1 MRHDP
6 HEGIVDDDAGK
17 TFVDVEIQRSIIYEQ
32 LQIFAPDAEDNTL
45 GSLCALQGT
54 QDCLTHIGQIG
65 FHEGFHI
72 HFATIHVEFCIHSIP
87 PGFMIQCPFY
97 DKLWDSSQKDK
108 TKGVEML
115 KELKNFALTTSLVAL
130 LQAFMPMMTQARAQE
145 ANSSPEFKE
154 VLVERV
160 TRDPRSAQPVVI
172 LSNVQR
178 KEGMLIWIGEAEA
191 RALEAA
197 KQQVV
202 HQRPM
207 THDLLSG
214 ILRELDAHIIQ
225 VRITELKNNIFYAR
239 ILIQTGGGQ
248 VEIDARPS
256 DAMVLALKASCPI
269 LVEDSLFEDQSL
281 PLDLPPLRLYGL
293 DVQELTD
300 ELKSV
305 LGYEGEGI
313 LVAQVDPNSPAGRDG
328 ILREDIL
335 VHAGGKPL
343 NRVEDFEKVLSE
355 AHGNLEIRVFRGGA
369 IQPLTLNV
377 SPES

>member
-1 MRHDP
+1 
-6 HEGIVDDDAGK
+6 
-17 TFVDVEIQRSIIYEQ
+17 
-32 LQIFAPDAEDNTL
+32 
-45 GSLCALQGT
+45 
-54 QDCLTHIGQIG
+54 
-65 FHEGFHI
+65 
-72 HFATIHVEFCIHSIP
+72 
-87 PGFMIQCPFY
+87 
-97 DKLWDSSQKDK
+97 
-108 TKGVEML
+108 ML
-115 KELKNFALTTSLVAL
+115 KELKNFTLTTSLVAL
-130 LQAFMPMMTQARAQE
+130 LQALMPMMTQARAQE
-145 ANSSPEFKE
+145 ANSSSEFKE
-154 VLVERV
+154 VLVESV

-197 KQQVV
+197 KRQVV

-214 ILRELDAHIIQ
+214 ILRKLNAHIIQ

-239 ILIQTGGGQ
+239 ILIQTGSGQ

-293 DVQELTD
+293 EVQELTD
-300 ELKSV
+300 ELKAV

-343 NRVEDFEKVLSE
+343 HRVEDFEKVLSE
-355 AHGNLEIRVFRGGA
+355 AHGNLEIRVFRRGA